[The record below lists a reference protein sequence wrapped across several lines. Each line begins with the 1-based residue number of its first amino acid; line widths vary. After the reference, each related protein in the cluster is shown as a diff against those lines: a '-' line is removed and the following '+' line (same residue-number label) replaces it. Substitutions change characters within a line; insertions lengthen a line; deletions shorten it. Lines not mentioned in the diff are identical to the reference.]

1 MDFESRINQF
11 RQGLKDQQDNY
22 NGLAQSASQ
31 YGRSIIPDKVAQHL
45 TYMEQVGGMITGAS
59 AGLHGAVEI
68 GKKISKYRQAKKL
81 KNNPTGQKPE
91 TQQGDQSTKSAKQ
104 GEQQLNEK
112 EAQSQADDT
121 ATPDTGGQ
129 TTARGGPSE
138 AGGVGEDGGIKAPKK
153 YTDDG
158 GADDDDGGGGP
169 ANEDDDGGGGGGAD
183 DRGPAPDTDA
193 PIKGT
198 AKELPTDV
206 NDSDSLTTNL
216 FGANK
221 GKNKA
226 RGQIDEDDFEPDE
239 GESGSLQI
247 GGGAD
252 DRRML
257 NTSDSTKPPS
267 SSSSTDSTPSSSS
280 STNTGGNTNPTSDR
294 PTNPSGT
301 AENEAGDTMTDSEAY
316 SRNLLGDTDNLMP
329 DLGDVA
335 DAVKSG
341 VSAVGKKIAGGVADA
356 VGEIG
361 GEAVAT
367 AVPVLGELFGLGMLI
382 RSVIEHHKHEE
393 NAPPPKLT
401 APNPEATEQS
411 GGFSDTML
419 KGLSSAPSIV

>member
-91 TQQGDQSTKSAKQ
+91 TQQGDQSSKSAKQ
-104 GEQQLNEK
+104 GEQQLNER

-121 ATPDTGGQ
+121 KGTDSADQ
-129 TTARGGPSE
+129 TTVKGKPE
-138 AGGVGEDGGIKAPKK
+138 AFDEGESGSIKAPKL
-153 YTDDG
+153 YD
-158 GADDDDGGGGP
+158 DDDDGGGGG
-169 ANEDDDGGGGGGAD
+169 AADDDGGGGGGGGAD

-198 AKELPTDV
+198 AVEQETD
-206 NDSDSLTTNL
+206 DSGSTGLGRL

-226 RGQIDEDDFEPDE
+226 QTQIDEDDFEDE
-239 GESGSLQI
+239 GESGSLQV

-267 SSSSTDSTPSSSS
+267 SSSTTDSTPSSSS

-301 AENEAGDTMTDSEAY
+301 SENEAGGDTLSDSEAF

-335 DAVKSG
+335 DAVRSG
-341 VSAVGKKIAGGVADA
+341 ASAVGKKIAGGVADA

-401 APNPEATEQS
+401 AANPEATEQS

>member
-31 YGRSIIPDKVAQHL
+31 FGRSIIPDKVAQHL

-91 TQQGDQSTKSAKQ
+91 TQQGDQSTKSSQQ
-104 GEQQLNEK
+104 GRQEVNER

-121 ATPDTGGQ
+121 KVNDSGDQ
-129 TTARGGPSE
+129 TTVKGKPE
-138 AGGVGEDGGIKAPKK
+138 AFDEGESGGIKAPKK
-153 YTDDG
+153 YD
-158 GADDDDGGGGP
+158 DDDDGGGG
-169 ANEDDDGGGGGGAD
+169 AADDDGGGGGGGAAD
-183 DRGPAPDTDA
+183 DRGTAPDTDA
-193 PIKGT
+193 PIKGKAT
-198 AKELPTDV
+198 EVETD
-206 NDSDSLTTNL
+206 DSGDAFTSKL

-226 RGQIDEDDFEPDE
+226 RGQVDEDDFEPDG

-267 SSSSTDSTPSSSS
+267 SSSTTDSTPSSSS

-301 AENEAGDTMTDSEAY
+301 AENEAGADGDAISDSDFT
-316 SRNLLGDTDNLMP
+316 RNLLGDTDNLMP